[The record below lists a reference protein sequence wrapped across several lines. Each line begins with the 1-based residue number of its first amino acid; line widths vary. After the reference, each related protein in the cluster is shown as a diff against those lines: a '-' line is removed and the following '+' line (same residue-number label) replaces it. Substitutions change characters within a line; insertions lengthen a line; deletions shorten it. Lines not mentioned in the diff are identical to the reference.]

1 MLLKR
6 RVKVVITLDFN
17 PAKESKQ
24 PCSIKNTAEKK
35 GKLNI
40 QFNFILFQSLEVSI
54 SIIHNRMGTATQL
67 RETCKVGFKWWK
79 WTIGSIEVD
88 SYGRVHVT
96 WPLKAVGPLKR
107 SPFKFRAAAKSL
119 SIFSVSFRQN
129 GRPQT

>member
-40 QFNFILFQSLEVSI
+40 QSNFFPFLE
-54 SIIHNRMGTATQL
+54 L
-67 RETCKVGFKWWK
+67 
-79 WTIGSIEVD
+79 
-88 SYGRVHVT
+88 
-96 WPLKAVGPLKR
+96 
-107 SPFKFRAAAKSL
+107 
-119 SIFSVSFRQN
+119 
-129 GRPQT
+129 